1 MRESRTLEFKEA
13 ITNTFLK
20 TVSAY
25 ANYGSGSI
33 IFGIADDGSV
43 LGIDNLND
51 TCLAIENK
59 INDSIDPAPRYTIEP
74 DFKSKTVTLF
84 VEEGPNKPYCYK
96 SKAYRRNDSS
106 TIEVDR
112 LEYGRLVLAGQN
124 LTFDKLPAHSA
135 SLTFETLGWRLEQ
148 ELGIK
153 ELSDDVLKTLELESP
168 QGEFNIAAELLS
180 DTNSFFGIDIARFG
194 ETISIFKDRAT
205 FEKESVLSQY
215 SQALDMYRRYYQ
227 YELVD
232 GALRTVRELIPEEAF
247 REAIANALVHR
258 QWDIA
263 AHIRVSMF
271 DNKIEVVSPGGLPQ
285 GLSEREYLE
294 GQTSILRNPILG
306 NVFFRLGI
314 IERFGT
320 GVLRIRESYR
330 GSAAQPVFTIS
341 ENTITITLP
350 VLKSSLDLPGNE
362 ADVYRIVEGRMLPIG
377 EIAKLAGFGKSKT
390 HSILKSLVEKGF
402 VEIVGTGRGTK
413 YRA

>member
-168 QGEFNIAAELLS
+168 QGEFNNAAELLS

-232 GALRTVRELIPEEAF
+232 GALRTIHELIPEEAF

-263 AHIRVSMF
+263 SHIRVSMF

>member
-1 MRESRTLEFKEA
+1 
-13 ITNTFLK
+13 
-20 TVSAY
+20 
-25 ANYGSGSI
+25 
-33 IFGIADDGSV
+33 
-43 LGIDNLND
+43 
-51 TCLAIENK
+51 
-59 INDSIDPAPRYTIEP
+59 
-74 DFKSKTVTLF
+74 
-84 VEEGPNKPYCYK
+84 
-96 SKAYRRNDSS
+96 
-106 TIEVDR
+106 
-112 LEYGRLVLAGQN
+112 
-124 LTFDKLPAHSA
+124 
-135 SLTFETLGWRLEQ
+135 
-148 ELGIK
+148 
-153 ELSDDVLKTLELESP
+153 
-168 QGEFNIAAELLS
+168 
-180 DTNSFFGIDIARFG
+180 
-194 ETISIFKDRAT
+194 
-205 FEKESVLSQY
+205 
-215 SQALDMYRRYYQ
+215 MYRRYYQ

-341 ENTITITLP
+341 ENTITIALP
-350 VLKSSLDLPGNE
+350 VLKSSLDLPDNE